1 MQRHYQS
8 WGQYFRGIQQG
19 IPFLSRHQS
28 LPIQSEQSLTYLPF
42 GNGRSYGDSC
52 LNNTGKLIDCIS
64 LNQIIAFDEDNGLLT
79 CEAGLLLGDIIRHC
93 ISRGWFIAVTPGTQ
107 FVTLGGAIANDVH
120 GKNHYHAGTF
130 GCHVKAFELL
140 RTDGTRLLCSGTQN
154 TELFRAT
161 IGGLGLTGVITW
173 AQIQLKPVSSAF
185 ITQEVVKFSNLDEFF
200 VIDQDSA
207 SHFEYSVA
215 WIDCLAKGKNVGRG
229 LYIRANHAQDLPI
242 PKTVRSNRQLVFPCE
257 LRFSL
262 INRFSLKCFN
272 ALYYAKQRKKVT
284 RSTVYYESFFYPLDT
299 VRYWNRM
306 YGKKGFFQYQCVV
319 PKANAQRNIRQ
330 ILELIAAT
338 HTGSFLVV
346 LKSFGNIKS
355 PGLLSFPQE
364 GYTLALD
371 FPNQG
376 EPTLALLERLDK
388 ITIMA
393 KGAVYPAKDARMSA
407 ANFQKYFPQWR
418 ELQSYIDPRLS
429 SGFWRRV
436 TQSTNHKT

>member
-1 MQRHYQS
+1 MNLFFILLIRF
-8 WGQYFRGIQQG
+8 GTGI
-19 IPFLSRHQS
+19 
-28 LPIQSEQSLTYLPF
+28 E
-42 GNGRSYGDSC
+42 C
-52 LNNTGKLIDCIS
+52 M
-64 LNQIIAFDEDNGLLT
+64 E
-79 CEAGLLLGDIIRHC
+79 
-93 ISRGWFIAVTPGTQ
+93 
-107 FVTLGGAIANDVH
+107 
-120 GKNHYHAGTF
+120 
-130 GCHVKAFELL
+130 
-140 RTDGTRLLCSGTQN
+140 
-154 TELFRAT
+154 
-161 IGGLGLTGVITW
+161 
-173 AQIQLKPVSSAF
+173 
-185 ITQEVVKFSNLDEFF
+185 
-200 VIDQDSA
+200 
-207 SHFEYSVA
+207 
-215 WIDCLAKGKNVGRG
+215 
-229 LYIRANHAQDLPI
+229 
-242 PKTVRSNRQLVFPCE
+242 
-257 LRFSL
+257 
-262 INRFSLKCFN
+262 
-272 ALYYAKQRKKVT
+272 KKV
-284 RSTVYYESFFYPLDT
+284 
-299 VRYWNRM
+299 
-306 YGKKGFFQYQCVV
+306 FFQYQCVV